1 MGKRLEY
8 ILNQRGD
15 MDGKR
20 QMKRCS
26 TLLVIK
32 EMQIKI
38 TIRYHNTPIRMVN
51 VKKTDQGTSSGWDSS
66 GSDSTLPMPG
76 GPRFNLWSGS

>member
-1 MGKRLEY
+1 VGKRLEY

-15 MDGKR
+15 IDGKR

-32 EMQIKI
+32 GNSNYTYDEIPSY
-38 TIRYHNTPIRMVN
+38 TYYN
-51 VKKTDQGTSSGWDSS
+51 G
-66 GSDSTLPMPG
+66 
-76 GPRFNLWSGS
+76 